1 MLVNADPTAK
11 TPVHPLRWPG
21 SWHLKSHPK
30 LCCIATLHEVAEVHL
45 PVALDMLQEAVE
57 AAGILRLKNSD
68 GPKISGAPEASLE
81 IVRGALEAISNPDLH
96 WDDWVKVG
104 LLVYAATGASSDGL
118 EAWIK
123 WSQKSNKFQP
133 GACEER
139 WAHFATSPPTK
150 GGAGTLIMMA
160 QQTGWKR
167 APQKADERFRIVA
180 REAFRLLKLDIPS
193 SYLVTAVHRHNETQP
208 DPLPPNLV
216 DRTILW
222 AARKRQE
229 QPHAA

>member
-1 MLVNADPTAK
+1 
-11 TPVHPLRWPG
+11 
-21 SWHLKSHPK
+21 
-30 LCCIATLHEVAEVHL
+30 
-45 PVALDMLQEAVE
+45 
-57 AAGILRLKNSD
+57 
-68 GPKISGAPEASLE
+68 
-81 IVRGALEAISNPDLH
+81 
-96 WDDWVKVG
+96 
-104 LLVYAATGASSDGL
+104 
-118 EAWIK
+118 
-123 WSQKSNKFQP
+123 
-133 GACEER
+133 
-139 WAHFATSPPTK
+139 
-150 GGAGTLIMMA
+150 MMA